1 MGWRVTVA
9 QRIRL
14 IASDI
19 DGTLIWRGVLPDRNR
34 RALQRAQA
42 AGYQVLL
49 ATVRK
54 YSSAKEI
61 ADLVGISCP
70 LICEGGATVYDHTGD
85 CVRSIGIAR
94 NHMAVI
100 ADAADD
106 LGIPLLMTAD
116 GINYATAGARSELSL
131 FHADI
136 SVTHAPSAR
145 QIAAD
150 YAVSR
155 VIVAG
160 AEQVTALSAAV
171 AHLPLRIANHYTR
184 AGVLDDAVV
193 THIDA
198 TKEAALAWWAA
209 RHNWQWQHIMACG
222 DAEADLAMVQAAHI
236 GIAPGN
242 ATAAV
247 QAVARW
253 VGPLAEDGA
262 VAAALQHFLQIN
274 SQTE

>member
-1 MGWRVTVA
+1 MTHDL
-9 QRIRL
+9 RL

-19 DGTLIWRGVLPDRNR
+19 DGTLLWRGALPPANRVALRN
-34 RALQRAQA
+34 AQR

-61 ADLVGISCP
+61 ADLAGIACP
-70 LICEGGATVYDHTGD
+70 LICEGGATIYDADGM
-85 CVRSIGIAR
+85 CVRSITIDADHMHSIA
-94 NHMAVI
+94 AT
-100 ADAADD
+100 ADD
-106 LGIPLLMTAD
+106 LGIPLLMTGD

-131 FHADI
+131 FHTDI
-136 SVTHAPSAR
+136 TVTHAPSAR
-145 QIAAD
+145 RIAAEH
-150 YAVSR
+150 AISR
-155 VIVAG
+155 LIVAG
-160 AEQVTALSAAV
+160 ADEVTTLSAAI

-184 AGVLDDAVV
+184 AGVLDDAVI

-209 RHNWQWQHIMACG
+209 QHDWDWRNIMACG

-236 GIAPGN
+236 GIAPAN
-242 ATAAV
+242 ATPAV

-253 VGPLAEDGA
+253 VGPLAEEGA
-262 VAAALQHFLQIN
+262 IAAALQHFLQID

>member
-1 MGWRVTVA
+1 MTYD
-9 QRIRL
+9 IRL

-19 DGTLIWRGVLPDRNR
+19 DGTLVWRGALPPANRVALRN
-34 RALQRAQA
+34 AQR

-61 ADLVGISCP
+61 ADLLGIACP
-70 LICEGGATVYDHTGD
+70 LICEGGATVYDYTGA
-85 CVRSIGIAR
+85 CVRSIAIDAG
-94 NHMAVI
+94 HMQQI
-100 ADAADD
+100 ADAADN
-106 LGIPLLMTAD
+106 LGIPVLMTGD
-116 GINYATAGARSELSL
+116 GINYATAGARSELSVFL
-131 FHADI
+131 GE
-136 SVTHAPSAR
+136 SQHAPSAR
-145 QIAAD
+145 SVVAQH
-150 YAVSR
+150 SMTR

-160 AEQVTALSAAV
+160 AEQVQQLSAAV

-184 AGVLDDAVV
+184 QGVLDDAVI

-209 RHNWQWQHIMACG
+209 QHDWDWQHIMACG

-247 QAVARW
+247 QAVAQW
-253 VGPLAEDGA
+253 VGPVAEEGA
-262 VAAALQHFLQIN
+262 VAAALQYFLQID

>member
-1 MGWRVTVA
+1 MGWRVTHH
-9 QRIRL
+9 IRL

-19 DGTLIWRGVLPDRNR
+19 DGTLVWRGVLPDRNR

-42 AGYQVLL
+42 AGYQVVL

-61 ADLVGISCP
+61 ADLAGIACP
-70 LICEGGATVYDHTGD
+70 LICEGGATVYDHTGA
-85 CVRSIGIAR
+85 CLRSITIATD
-94 NHMAVI
+94 HMQYI
-100 ADAADD
+100 AATADD
-106 LGIPLLMTAD
+106 LSIPLLMTAD
-116 GINYATAGARSELSL
+116 GINYATAGARSELSV

-150 YAVSR
+150 HAVSR
-155 VIVAG
+155 LIVAG
-160 AEQVTALSAAV
+160 AAEVTALSAAV

-236 GIAPGN
+236 GVAPAN

-262 VAAALQHFLQIN
+262 VAAALAHFLQID